1 MDSLLPLS
9 GERSHF
15 AQVYMFDSAQ
25 EQLQFRHE
33 THSNLQLDVLQL
45 MSAILRDINPY
56 IQFRRNSTERIA
68 ENAQLTI
75 RLTMLNPTV
84 RDPRRY
90 NRPTADEVAAI
101 IVQPENDNEPLDRDI
116 VIQRRTG
123 QLRRI
128 SQHSPSY
135 IPMRYPL
142 IFPHGEEGWH
152 PLIPLAGIN
161 LTDND
166 NLHARRRTRVN
177 SESENDDDMQDAPR
191 HGRGDSKK
199 VSQSQYYAFQLQN
212 RGDVFCPLFHARRLC
227 QEYCVDAWIC
237 AESNRLQWV

>member
-1 MDSLLPLS
+1 MVSLLPPP
-9 GERSHF
+9 GERPRF

-33 THSNLQLDVLQL
+33 THPNLQLDVLQL

-56 IQFRRNSTERIA
+56 VQFWRNSAERIA

-84 RDPRRY
+84 HDPRRY

-128 SQHSPSY
+128 SQHSPCY

-152 PLIPLAGIN
+152 PLIPLTDIN
-161 LTDND
+161 LMENV
-166 NLHARRRTRVN
+166 NLHARPRTHIN
-177 SESENDDDMQDAPR
+177 PDSDDD
-191 HGRGDSKK
+191 
-199 VSQSQYYAFQLQN
+199 
-212 RGDVFCPLFHARRLC
+212 
-227 QEYCVDAWIC
+227 I
-237 AESNRLQWV
+237 